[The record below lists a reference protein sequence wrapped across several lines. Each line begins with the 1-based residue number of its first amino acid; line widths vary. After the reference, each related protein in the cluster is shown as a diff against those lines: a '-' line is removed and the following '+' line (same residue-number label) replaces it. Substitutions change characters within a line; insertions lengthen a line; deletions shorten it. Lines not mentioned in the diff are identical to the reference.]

1 MSHPC
6 HLHRIPDFGLR
17 PSFGL
22 RTSAFGLPL
31 RTLLCG
37 IVLAFALRP
46 NSLRA
51 CAACYGQSDSP
62 MAAGMN
68 WGILSLLA
76 VVAVVLGGVSA
87 FFIYL
92 AKRSARAPLLASPD
106 AALPHDRSAPVL
118 GRSDLRKYLATG
130 ISQPVGRVGHRCARG
145 RAHSDTVVFSNG
157 MRQVVPGS
165 SHPIL

>member
-1 MSHPC
+1 MSRLGQP
-6 HLHRIPDFGLR
+6 HRISGFGLR

-22 RTSAFGLPL
+22 RSSDFGFPL
-31 RTLLCG
+31 RMLLSG
-37 IVLAFALRP
+37 LVLALALHP
-46 NSLRA
+46 ASLRA

-68 WGILSLLA
+68 WGILSLL
-76 VVAVVLGGVSA
+76 VVIGVVLGGVSA

-92 AKRSARAPLLASPD
+92 AKRSARAPLPPSTD

-118 GRSDLRKYLATG
+118 GRSNEHKHLGLGTL
-130 ISQPVGRVGHRCARG
+130 QPVGRVEHRCARG
-145 RAHSDTVVFSNG
+145 RAHSDTLVFSNG

-165 SHPIL
+165 SHTIL